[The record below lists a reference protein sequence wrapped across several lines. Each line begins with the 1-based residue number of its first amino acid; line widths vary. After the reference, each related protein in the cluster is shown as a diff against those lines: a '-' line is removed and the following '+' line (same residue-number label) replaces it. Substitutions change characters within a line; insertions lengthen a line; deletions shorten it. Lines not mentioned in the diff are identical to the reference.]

1 MKYEVFCIIYK
12 IWDRTK
18 KIVDEHYQTITP
30 RRGEVRGVFFFYPLL
45 CDTKINSRC
54 VDIRK
59 KVERLSLHFRARF
72 ENKNYTAVLK
82 R

>member
-30 RRGEVRGVFFFYPLL
+30 RRGEVRGVFFFIL
-45 CDTKINSRC
+45 CYAIQK
-54 VDIRK
+54 
-59 KVERLSLHFRARF
+59 
-72 ENKNYTAVLK
+72 
-82 R
+82 